1 MSYIVGFNRK
11 QTALFPRAIDEIIDP
26 ENTVRFIDL
35 FVDQLKIVEFGFKDV
50 RKNVNG
56 RPPYNP
62 ADLLKLYIYG
72 YMNRI
77 RSSRGLEKECKRN
90 IELMWLIKGLVPDH
104 NTISNFRKDNPE
116 AIKKVFRATVNLAK
130 NMNLIG
136 GILIAGDGT
145 KLRAQNSKK
154 NNFNERKVAKHL
166 EYIETKLEEYNQALA
181 NADGDKKEDIQK
193 KITKHKKHQAKYQN
207 ICKQLQDTGEKQIS
221 TSDPDS
227 RQIMVRGMINEIA
240 YNVQSTVDS
249 KNKLPIDYEVTNQND
264 KNAMTNMVK
273 NAVDVLGNNKFEALF
288 DKGYHNAEEIHNCHE
303 LGVEVHV
310 AIPAPAS
317 NAPDVKFNV
326 SEFKYD
332 KENDTYRCP
341 AKQTLITNGNW
352 YLKRSYRV
360 KQYKTKHCK
369 DCSLKPSC
377 TKARGQRII
386 ERHEF
391 AEALERNK
399 KAIVENPDTYKQ
411 RQALVEHPFGTMKR
425 AWGFDH
431 IMTKKTMKH
440 ASADVGFIFI
450 AYNLKRILKIIG
462 IDALMELLVSI
473 LVFLRLFSHQPPK
486 KQGQL
491 FQITTFWFF
500 TENPV
505 FIILISYF
513 EF

>member
-11 QTALFPRAIDEIIDP
+11 QTALFPRAIDEIIDQ
-26 ENTVRFIDL
+26 ENTVRFIDI

-227 RQIMVRGMINEIA
+227 RQIMVRGMINEVA

-273 NAVDVLGNNKFEALF
+273 NAVDILGNNKFEALF
-288 DKGYHNAEEIHNCHE
+288 DKGYHNAEEIHKCHE

-332 KENDTYRCP
+332 KENDTYQCP
-341 AKQTLITNGNW
+341 AKQTLTTNGNW

-473 LVFLRLFSHQPPK
+473 LIYLKAIFTSTTQKTRSTLQNHNFLVFHRKFCFYHSY
-486 KQGQL
+486 QL
-491 FQITTFWFF
+491 F
-500 TENPV
+500 
-505 FIILISYF
+505 
-513 EF
+513 